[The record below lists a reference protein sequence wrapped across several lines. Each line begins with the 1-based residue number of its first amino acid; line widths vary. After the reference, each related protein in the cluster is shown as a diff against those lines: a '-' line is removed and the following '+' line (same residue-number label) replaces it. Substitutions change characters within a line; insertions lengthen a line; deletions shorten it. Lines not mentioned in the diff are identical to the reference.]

1 MTRQIL
7 RPDPFKIA
15 GPALIS
21 FSGGRTS
28 AYMLWRILH
37 AHGGTLP
44 DVVWSAFPAGGGG
57 AIRGAILKAMGLQ
70 AGWPDILVM
79 APGPVVVGIEL
90 KAGAGKQ
97 SEQQVRIQN
106 GFMDCNA
113 MYYVARSVD
122 EVEGFLKGAGIPLHA
137 RLVEGG
143 RAILKAEAA

>member
-1 MTRQIL
+1 MPGLLGAASTADRI
-7 RPDPFKIA
+7 
-15 GPALIS
+15 
-21 FSGGRTS
+21 GGRLMRKRPEQALQIAVAS
-28 AYMLWRILH
+28 FLRH
-37 AHGGTLP
+37 ALKP
-44 DVVWSAFPAGGGG
+44 PVVWSAFPAGGGG

-113 MYYVARSVD
+113 MYYVARSVE